1 MPSPTGDL
9 DVIEH
14 RRLAL
19 RALPPS
25 EFRDDYLLYL
35 DDLERKAR
43 AALAPAAEP
52 GRGRD
57 GEDADGAGG
66 WTVERSLL
74 AAAGSLVFA
83 YGVWA
88 LTSLL

>member
-35 DDLERKAR
+35 DGLERKAR
-43 AALAPAAEP
+43 AALAPAEEP
-52 GRGRD
+52 GRRRD
-57 GEDADGAGG
+57 GDADADSG
-66 WTVERSLL
+66 WTVERTLL
-74 AAAGSLVFA
+74 TAAGSLVFA

-88 LTSLL
+88 LTALL

>member
-1 MPSPTGDL
+1 MPSSTGDL
-9 DVIEH
+9 DVIAH

-35 DDLERKAR
+35 DGLERKAR
-43 AALAPAAEP
+43 AALAPAEGP

-57 GEDADGAGG
+57 GDDADAGG
-66 WTVERSLL
+66 WSVERSLL

>member
-1 MPSPTGDL
+1 MPSPPGAL

-19 RALPPS
+19 RAMPPS
-25 EFRDDYLLYL
+25 ELRDDYLLYL

-43 AALAPAAEP
+43 AAAQLHETP
-52 GRGRD
+52 GQTRASD
-57 GEDADGAGG
+57 AGEEGGG
-66 WTVERSLL
+66 WTVERSLM